1 MISIGL
7 VLLVIA
13 TVAIIYVYKK
23 MMNLPAKAKC
33 KLDAQCASGACA
45 RTTAADNAPFEC
57 CAGEKTNYAGN
68 SYCKN
73 MPNGSVCWSD
83 EMCAGGICLGNLFGT
98 KKGLCA

>member
-1 MISIGL
+1 MISIGP

-13 TVAIIYVYKK
+13 TVAVLYVYKK
-23 MMNLPAKAKC
+23 MMNLPAKSKC

-45 RTTAADNAPFEC
+45 RTSAADNAPFEC